1 MTDIARLRF
10 KSIQKPKEHGA
21 LILSDDGQFRV
32 EPSREFRDEMA
43 RLEEAA
49 LHRARVYGTRLGVAL
64 LALGTLAVGLGW
76 FVGRVFGKLGS
87 SLSLPRPV
95 EEVQVTRD
103 GGGGVHVTLRGIEN
117 KLQLIQMGWNG
128 DEVRQAEADAFM
140 DALAAMQKH
149 EERGK
154 PGN

>member
-10 KSIQKPKEHGA
+10 KSIHRPKEHGA

-49 LHRARVYGTRLGVAL
+49 LRRAHVYGTRLGVVL
-64 LALGTLAVGLGW
+64 LVLGAAALGIGW

-95 EEVQVTRD
+95 AEVRITRD

-140 DALAAMQKH
+140 AAFASMQKS
-149 EERGK
+149 
-154 PGN
+154 

>member
-21 LILSDDGQFRV
+21 LILTEDGQFRV

-43 RLEEAA
+43 RLEEDA
-49 LHRARVYGTRLGVAL
+49 LRRAHLYGTRTGVVL
-64 LALGTLAVGLGW
+64 LALGALALGIGW

-87 SLSLPRPV
+87 SLSLPRPLD
-95 EEVQVTRD
+95 EVKITRD

-117 KLQLIQMGWNG
+117 KLQVIQMGWNG
-128 DEVRQAEADAFM
+128 DEVRQAEADQFM
-140 DALAAMQKH
+140 DAFQAFQK
-149 EERGK
+149 R
-154 PGN
+154 

>member
-10 KSIQKPKEHGA
+10 KSIHRPKEHGA

-49 LHRARVYGTRLGVAL
+49 LRRAHVYGTRLGVVL
-64 LALGTLAVGLGW
+64 LVLGAAALGIGW

-87 SLSLPRPV
+87 SLSLPRPLD
-95 EEVQVTRD
+95 EVKITRD

-140 DALAAMQKH
+140 AAFASMQK
-149 EERGK
+149 
-154 PGN
+154 N

>member
-10 KSIQKPKEHGA
+10 KSIQRPKEHGA
-21 LILSDDGQFRV
+21 LILTEDGQFRV

-49 LHRARVYGTRLGVAL
+49 LQRAHAYGTRTGLVLLVLGA
-64 LALGTLAVGLGW
+64 LALGVGW
-76 FVGRVFGKLGS
+76 FVARVFGKLGS
-87 SLSLPRPV
+87 SLSLPRPID
-95 EEVQVTRD
+95 EVQVTRD

-128 DEVRQAEADAFM
+128 DEVRQAEADTFMEAFE
-140 DALAAMQKH
+140 AMKT
-149 EERGK
+149 R
-154 PGN
+154 

>member
-21 LILSDDGQFRV
+21 LILTEDGQFRV

-49 LHRARVYGTRLGVAL
+49 LRRAHLYGTRVGLAL
-64 LALGTLAVGLGW
+64 LASGALALCVGW

-87 SLSLPRPV
+87 SLSLPRPIN
-95 EEVQVTRD
+95 EVQMTRD

-128 DEVRQAEADAFM
+128 DEVRQAETDAFM
-140 DALAAMQKH
+140 AAFEAMK
-149 EERGK
+149 RSV
-154 PGN
+154 

>member
-10 KSIQKPKEHGA
+10 KSIRSPKEHGA
-21 LILSDDGQFRV
+21 LILTEDGQFRV

-49 LHRARVYGTRLGVAL
+49 LHRAHLYGTRVGIAL
-64 LALGTLAVGLGW
+64 LALGAIALGIGW

-87 SLSLPRPV
+87 SLSLPRPID
-95 EEVQVTRD
+95 EVQITRD
-103 GGGGVHVTLRGIEN
+103 GGGGVHVTLRGMEN

-140 DALAAMQKH
+140 QAFEAMRQ
-149 EERGK
+149 G
-154 PGN
+154 

>member
-21 LILSDDGQFRV
+21 LILTEDGQFRV

-43 RLEEAA
+43 RLEEDA
-49 LHRARVYGTRLGVAL
+49 LRRAHLYGTRTGVVL
-64 LALGTLAVGLGW
+64 LALGALALGIGW

-87 SLSLPRPV
+87 SLSLPRPLD
-95 EEVQVTRD
+95 EVKITRD

-117 KLQLIQMGWNG
+117 KLQMIQMGWNG

-140 DALAAMQKH
+140 DAFAAMQKH
-149 EERGK
+149 
-154 PGN
+154 